1 MVRTLLFYPYL
12 LFQKITEQNI
22 RQQKI
27 PAQFI
32 ADAGISIGLHLSY
45 ILTLFSLKWYSGHA
59 AFSNWSRREVAVCP
73 FCSMF
78 WVEFWR
84 ILFPE
89 KFWWSQKSAVKKA
102 VVTKNTVSC
111 NSRCFWVS
119 RRLVSFLESS
129 EQISR
134 FGTAFK
140 KPPPKRRFLVHQ
152 QGLEPGT
159 RWLRVSC
166 STNWAIGAHIT
177 L

>member
-1 MVRTLLFYPYL
+1 MLPPSYSAILKTDRSKFLPTKNPSTVSSSLMLGFLLNYIWVTYWQSFPWSDILDTLPFQTGAGGRLLRVLFARCSEWNFGEYY
-12 LFQKITEQNI
+12 FQEN
-22 RQQKI
+22 
-27 PAQFI
+27 FE
-32 ADAGISIGLHLSY
+32 D
-45 ILTLFSLKWYSGHA
+45 F
-59 AFSNWSRREVAVCP
+59 
-73 FCSMF
+73 
-78 WVEFWR
+78 
-84 ILFPE
+84 
-89 KFWWSQKSAVKKA
+89 KKA
-102 VVTKNTVSC
+102 QSKKVVIPKNTVSC

-134 FGTAFK
+134 FGAAFK

>member
-1 MVRTLLFYPYL
+1 MFLCCLQAALPFWKPIEANL
-12 LFQKITEQNI
+12 C
-22 RQQKI
+22 QQKI

-32 ADAGISIGLHLSY
+32 ADAGISIELHLSY
-45 ILTLFSLKWYSGHA
+45 ILTIFSLKWYSGHA
-59 AFSNWSRREVAVCP
+59 AFSNRSQREVATCP

-84 ILFPE
+84 IYYFRE
-89 KFWWSQKSAVKKA
+89 NFDDFKKA
-102 VVTKNTVSC
+102 QSKKVVIPKNTVSC

-134 FGTAFK
+134 FSAAFK